1 MTLMYE
7 MAKQS
12 SRDAATAVLVEQV
25 SDAESRIVS
34 SGRDF
39 EYSSGIKYYSSN
51 LLLMVNISLYRILM
65 AAAGTYMTVFA
76 LWMAENC
83 GFGE

>member
-1 MTLMYE
+1 MKRISFVNKLTIWYSFILLVIAIGSMTLMYE

-51 LLLMVNISLYRILM
+51 VYVRHH
-65 AAAGTYMTVFA
+65 
-76 LWMAENC
+76 
-83 GFGE
+83 